1 MATTVHRMRP
11 GARRLHIALG
21 VFCCVFVIPLPIGIF
36 MLLKAF
42 RTRVEL
48 DDEELRAQGA
58 LSRAVLRRGHVERVG
73 LLRIPV
79 RKAIG
84 QVAAGGAEGVNLV
97 WIDVGG
103 KKGRAL
109 LSQVEGTD
117 EILARVPAIAGK
129 PLETCTL
136 GAFGPKWPETA
147 AS

>member
-1 MATTVHRMRP
+1 MATSVHKMRP
-11 GARRLHIALG
+11 GAKRLHIILG
-21 VFCCVFVIPLPIGIF
+21 IFCCLFVIPLPIGIF

-42 RTRVEL
+42 RTRVET
-48 DDEELRAQGA
+48 DETELRAYGA
-58 LSRAVLRRGHVERVG
+58 LGSSVLRRADVARVG

-84 QVAAGGAEGVNLV
+84 QVAAGGAEGINLV

-136 GAFGPKWPETA
+136 GAFGPKWPETP